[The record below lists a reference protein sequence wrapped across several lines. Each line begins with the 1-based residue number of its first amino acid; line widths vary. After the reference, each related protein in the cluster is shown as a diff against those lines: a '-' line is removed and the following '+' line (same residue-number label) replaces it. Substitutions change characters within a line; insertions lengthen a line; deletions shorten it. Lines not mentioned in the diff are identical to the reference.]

1 LKVLSALSDG
11 MADTVERNGSK
22 VVRVNGRR
30 RRSASGVVY
39 VPEMVLTAS
48 HALERDE
55 DLSVETH
62 DGRTLEARLVGRDPA
77 SDLAVLKVEGLG
89 LDAAKLAEEA
99 SPRVGQVALAVG
111 RSGDNVRA
119 TFGIVSA
126 IGGPLRTGRGAT
138 LERYIQTDAMAYP
151 GFSGGALVDAEGAVI
166 GVMTSGLARGVTIAV
181 PTGIAQRVAQALE
194 GQGYV
199 KRGYLGILSQPVR
212 LPAAQRLGVEGGG
225 GLLVVGVEE
234 DTPAGRAGM
243 LLGDIVVALDGQ
255 PVADTE
261 NLQVLLTGKRVGTS
275 VPVQVV
281 RGGELKTL
289 DVAVSQRGER
299 RAR

>member
-1 LKVLSALSDG
+1 
-11 MADTVERNGSK
+11 M
-22 VVRVNGRR
+22 
-30 RRSASGVVY
+30 
-39 VPEMVLTAS
+39 
-48 HALERDE
+48 
-55 DLSVETH
+55 
-62 DGRTLEARLVGRDPA
+62 
-77 SDLAVLKVEGLG
+77 
-89 LDAAKLAEEA
+89 
-99 SPRVGQVALAVG
+99 
-111 RSGDNVRA
+111 
-119 TFGIVSA
+119 
-126 IGGPLRTGRGAT
+126 
-138 LERYIQTDAMAYP
+138 
-151 GFSGGALVDAEGAVI
+151 I

-181 PTGIAQRVAQALE
+181 PAGTARRVAQALE
-194 GQGYV
+194 EQGYV

-212 LPAAQRLGVEGGG
+212 LPAAQRLRVEGGG

-255 PVADTE
+255 PVEDTE
-261 NLQVLLTGKRVGTS
+261 NLQVLLTGERVGTS